1 MPLASCASLS
11 AIWAKT
17 GRPRLCLTVPPVRRL
32 PRAPLV
38 LPALLA
44 IATRQ
49 QLASEAPPRVPRHV
63 VCSVITHTPA
73 PSRPPRP
80 ACQPKT
86 QAATA
91 PSTAARSGRC
101 PSPGTASEAPY
112 CTRGIPRS
120 AARFQSSP
128 LKSGDIWSRR
138 CGIADSRPRSARY
151 ERLVVTCQSQS
162 VRLRESQAGR
172 QGGAGSQPA
181 SQPVYTCSQSV
192 SQSGEVSANCRV
204 HFQKSGNGTAP
215 PSIIGGGM
223 GHLNSFHALGDG
235 V

>member
-49 QLASEAPPRVPRHV
+49 QQLASEAPPRVPRHV
-63 VCSVITHTPA
+63 RRVVTHTPA
-73 PSRPPRP
+73 PFGPRPPRP

-91 PSTAARSGRC
+91 PSAAARSGRR
-101 PSPGTASEAPY
+101 PSPGSASE
-112 CTRGIPRS
+112 
-120 AARFQSSP
+120 
-128 LKSGDIWSRR
+128 RR
-138 CGIADSRPRSARY
+138 CTVRPHAWYTREARRASRALRSSLEVFGLDAHAAEYRWFAPG
-151 ERLVVTCQSQS
+151 RPVVVTYQSQS
-162 VRLRESQAGR
+162 KSERIRQAGR
-172 QGGAGSQPA
+172 EGGASRQA
-181 SQPVYTCSQSV
+181 
-192 SQSGEVSANCRV
+192 
-204 HFQKSGNGTAP
+204 
-215 PSIIGGGM
+215 
-223 GHLNSFHALGDG
+223 ALL
-235 V
+235 